1 MDQRVKL
8 IKILSNQIDVKTQ
21 LLIGNNTITS
31 TQLRMLH
38 YLYHH
43 DCKNQKHLCETF
55 KLSSPTVNGIL
66 DRLEKNGYIIREKL
80 VDKRNNKILLTD
92 KALQINK
99 TFEQAILYNNQIL
112 SKNLTDDE
120 IQQLTYLLSKLLN
133 NIEEGNYDKNFS
145 S

>member
-1 MDQRVKL
+1 MDQIVKL

-31 TQLRMLH
+31 TQVRMLY

-43 DCKNQKHLCETF
+43 DCKNQKQLCETF

-120 IQQLTYLLSKLLN
+120 KQQLTYLLTKLLN